1 MPRGDKAKYTDKQ
14 ERKADHIAGSYEE
27 RGIPEKEAE
36 RRAWATVN
44 KDDGGG
50 KKTGGSGR
58 GKSTGHP
65 AAHKGGTIGGKAS
78 ASRSAASHSASA
90 KKAAAT
96 RKRNGEQRARAG

>member
-1 MPRGDKAKYTDKQ
+1 MPRGDKSKYTDKQ
-14 ERKADHIAGSYEE
+14 ERKADHIAESYED
-27 RGIPEKEAE
+27 RGIPEGEAE

-50 KKTGGSGR
+50 KKEGGSGR

-65 AAHKGGTIGGKAS
+65 AAHRGGDIGGEAS
-78 ASRSAASHSASA
+78 ASRTKEERSASA

-96 RKRNGEQRARAG
+96 RKRNSEHLTHS